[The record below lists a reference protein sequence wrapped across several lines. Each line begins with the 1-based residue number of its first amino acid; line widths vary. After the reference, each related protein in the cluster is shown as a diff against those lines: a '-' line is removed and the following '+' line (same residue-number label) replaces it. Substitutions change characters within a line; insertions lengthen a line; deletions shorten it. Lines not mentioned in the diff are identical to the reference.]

1 VVGLYLD
8 SPERALVLSLDEKSQ
23 IQALDRTQP
32 GLRGREQEEAQR
44 EFNWVASVLD
54 LLLEPDTAE
63 EAIGDLAEL
72 YVRRRAVNPRPCEAV
87 VDRAVP
93 LDRLRPR
100 HGRVRPLHAG
110 ARGEVKGL
118 RPRWLP

>member
-8 SPERALVLSLDEKSQ
+8 PPERALVLSLDEKSQ

-72 YVRRRAVNPRPCEAV
+72 YVRRRAVNP
-87 VDRAVP
+87 
-93 LDRLRPR
+93 
-100 HGRVRPLHAG
+100 GHA
-110 ARGEVKGL
+110 K
-118 RPRWLP
+118 RWLIAQFLWIVFGRAMDVFGRFMRARAGK

>member
-8 SPERALVLSLDEKSQ
+8 PPERALVLSLDEKSQ

-32 GLRGREQEEAQR
+32 GLRGREQEQEEAQR

-72 YVRRRAVNPRPCEAV
+72 YVRRRAVNP
-87 VDRAVP
+87 
-93 LDRLRPR
+93 
-100 HGRVRPLHAG
+100 GHA
-110 ARGEVKGL
+110 K
-118 RPRWLP
+118 RWLIVQFLWIVFGRAMDVFGRFMRARAGK